1 MEKITDLISFEGLEN
16 NNYEFKVKLET
27 SDDKVEK
34 WAKTIVGFANCN
46 SGYLLIGVTDDG
58 LAIGLTKKETDET
71 KNLILLTINR
81 KIFPHV
87 SVKFKTVKCNNEKYV
102 LSVFVDSINE
112 LVIFKAGDFNEKVY
126 VRENGS
132 TIPASIAQIVKLSN
146 KKFGIDGHF
155 INKQYEKKDF
165 SMFNKLA
172 KEYRIDKKEPTE
184 KMLINSEIIN
194 QDGRISEGLEMFS
207 DYYENDDTLVCCRLW
222 NGFNKGVDEVIDK
235 KEFKGSISNVFIE
248 AMNFI
253 ERNSRSGFIKMEN
266 GARLDTFS
274 YPEIALREAI
284 VNAIAHRDYSIIGT
298 QIDIDI
304 YKDRLEITSPGSWLL
319 SKSPEEYELNSIPS
333 IRRNKVICNCF
344 EVIGLM
350 EKSGSGLK
358 KIYETYKK
366 FNVKMPVLY
375 NSADFF
381 TIIFYDLLN
390 EEEAISKEIG
400 PYDIKILKYCDGVAR
415 SREEIK
421 NYIGYKSTPNFTKNI
436 LTPLVKAGLLITTAK
451 KFSKNQKYLT
461 KK

>member
-1 MEKITDLISFEGLEN
+1 MKKITDLISFEGLEN
-16 NNYEFKVKLET
+16 DNYEFKVKLET
-27 SDDKVEK
+27 NDDKVEK
-34 WAKTIVGFANCN
+34 WAKTIVGFANSY
-46 SGYLLIGVTDDG
+46 SGYILIGVTDDG
-58 LAIGLTKKETDET
+58 FAVGLNKKEIDET

-87 SVKFKTVKCNNEKYV
+87 QPKFKIIKCNDEKYV
-102 LSVFVDSINE
+102 LSVFVDYSNE
-112 LVIFKAGDFNEKVY
+112 MVIFKAGDFNEKVY

-132 TIPASIAQIVKLSN
+132 TIPASISQIVKLSK
-146 KKFGIDGHF
+146 KKFGIDAQF

-165 SMFNKLA
+165 TMFNKLA

-184 KMLINSEIIN
+184 KILINNEVIN
-194 QDGRISEGLEMFS
+194 QDGRISQGLEMFA
-207 DYYENDDTLVCCRLW
+207 DYYKGDDTLVSCRLW

-235 KEFKGSISNVFIE
+235 KEFKGSISSIFNEV
-248 AMNFI
+248 MNFI

-274 YPEIALREAI
+274 YPEIVLREAV
-284 VNAIAHRDYSIIGT
+284 VNAIAHRDYSINGT

-304 YKDRLEITSPGSWLL
+304 FKDRLEITSPGSWLL
-319 SKSPEEYELNSIPS
+319 SKEPEEYELNSIPS
-333 IRRNKVICNCF
+333 IRRNKIICNCF

-358 KIYETYKK
+358 KIYEVYKK

-375 NSADFF
+375 NSPDFF
-381 TIIFYDLLN
+381 TITFYDLLN
-390 EEEAISKEIG
+390 EEKAIPKEVG
-400 PYDIKILKYCDGVAR
+400 PYDIKILEYCDGVAR
-415 SREEIK
+415 SREEIQ
-421 NYIGYKSTPNFTKNI
+421 NYLGLKSTSNFMKNI
-436 LTPLVKAGLLITTAK
+436 LKPLVESGLLITTAK

>member
-1 MEKITDLISFEGLEN
+1 MGKITDLISFDGLEN

-27 SDDKVEK
+27 IDNKVEK
-34 WAKTIVGFANCN
+34 WAKTIVGFANCDG
-46 SGYLLIGVTDDG
+46 GYLLVGVSDDG
-58 LAIGLTKKETDET
+58 YAIGLTKKEIDET
-71 KNLILLTINR
+71 KNLVLLTINR

-87 SVKFKTVKCNNEKYV
+87 SVEFKTIKCNEEKSI
-102 LSVFVDSINE
+102 LSIFINPINE
-112 LVIFKAGDFNEKVY
+112 MVIFKAGDFNEKVY
-126 VRENGS
+126 VRENGA
-132 TIPASIAQIVKLSN
+132 TIPASIAQIVKLSK

-155 INKQYEKKDF
+155 LNKQYEKKDF
-165 SMFNKLA
+165 TIFNKLA
-172 KEYRIDKKEPTE
+172 KEYRIDKKEPSE
-184 KMLINSEIIN
+184 KMLINNEVIN

-207 DYYENDDTLVCCRLW
+207 DYYNDDNTLVSARLW

-235 KEFKGSISNVFIE
+235 KEFKGSISSIFKEV
-248 AMNFI
+248 MNFI
-253 ERNSRSGFIKMEN
+253 LRNSRSGFIKMEN

-274 YPEIALREAI
+274 YPEIALREAL
-284 VNAIAHRDYSIIGT
+284 VNAIAHRDYSISGT
-298 QIDIDI
+298 QIDVDI

-319 SKSPEEYELNSIPS
+319 SKEPEEYELNAIPS

-358 KIYETYKK
+358 KIYETYKN

-375 NSADFF
+375 NSPDFF
-381 TIIFYDLLN
+381 TITFYDLLN
-390 EEEAISKEIG
+390 EEEAISKNIG
-400 PYDIKILKYCDGVAR
+400 PYDTKILRYCDGVAR
-415 SREEIK
+415 SRDEIQ
-421 NYIGYKSTPNFTKNI
+421 NYIGYKSSANFTRNI